1 MYSLASIYA
10 AFNSIEK
17 MYEVFKP
24 EYEEKNRLKLESV
37 NKLEKKLEFYK
48 KEIKKYVDKNL
59 YNEKMNVLKRNTND
73 EIVDI
78 SVVGAVVPFEMYSAK
93 EKRVLN
99 TIEKINMTLRTYT
112 GGYLRFEGDHY
123 REGKSPWSITTLW
136 MALYYKEIGEKKKA
150 QECIDFIVNSCN
162 EHGLLGE
169 QIDNHTMKPNWVI
182 GLAWAHAMFIL
193 SL

>member
-1 MYSLASIYA
+1 M
-10 AFNSIEK
+10 
-17 MYEVFKP
+17 
-24 EYEEKNRLKLESV
+24 
-37 NKLEKKLEFYK
+37 
-48 KEIKKYVDKNL
+48 